1 METIKV
7 LNDFEDCDQEWN
19 DDPNG
24 NHSIP
29 KSTMTGKIVLRQV
42 RQGHTVNL
50 SFDDGLH
57 EDTKKYLL
65 AMADEYNLN
74 LSDKGSYWMVGPEPT
89 IDISAEDDVEE
100 LAA

>member
-1 METIKV
+1 MQIVTV
-7 LNDFEDCDQEWN
+7 LSDFEDCDQEWR

-24 NHSIP
+24 NHAIP
-29 KSTMTGKIVLRQV
+29 ESTMTGKTVLRQV

-57 EDTKKYLL
+57 EKTKKYIL
-65 AMADEYNLN
+65 AMVEEYNLN
-74 LSDKGSYWMVGPEPT
+74 LSDKGSYWMIGPEPNV
-89 IDISAEDDVEE
+89 DISAESDDVE